1 MDSPHSE
8 LPRATRTSLDGPRLE
23 LDGLLRQLADRAQ
36 DVTAAQTRLRRLLR
50 AHRMV
55 GSDLA
60 LAVVLRRLVE
70 AACELVH
77 APYGALTVLAPGGG
91 LEHFIHVGVD
101 DDTAARIRQAPEGKG
116 LLGAVTLTA
125 SPTWVRDIAQDPR
138 STGLPPHH
146 PLVTNL
152 LGVPIR
158 VREEVFGGLYL
169 AGHDD
174 AGVNAEDE
182 ELVSSLAAT
191 AGVAIENARLFDES
205 RRRQVWLQAS
215 TAITRQ
221 LLSNEGEEP
230 LRVIARR
237 LQQVADGDAV
247 NVVLPT
253 LAGGRLMVEVA
264 TGMGADQLT
273 GLTYPV
279 ESTVSQLVIDSGE
292 PVLID
297 DMAHEKQH
305 TVHLSDVVPVGP
317 LMVLPLVGLAGVR
330 GALVVGRLTGRP
342 RFTPAD
348 LDMAT
353 AFANH
358 AVIALEL
365 ADARADR
372 ERLALLE
379 DRDRIARDLHDH
391 VMQRLFGAGL
401 SVESIASALGSDPRA
416 DRLVQVVDDID
427 ETIRQIRTSIF
438 QLRGPIGPQTPGVR
452 THLLA
457 VVAEVAPVLGFEP
470 RMSFVGPVDALVPD
484 TVLEDLVAV
493 LREGLTNVA
502 RHARASQVDLDV
514 TATSDAVV
522 LQLTDDG
529 VGMQGEQRRS
539 GLANLRRRAERH
551 GGALVL
557 VSPLPHAPPNRSGG
571 TCLRWTVPLD

>member
-1 MDSPHSE
+1 MEVPHAE
-8 LPRATRTSLDGPRLE
+8 DEQTARVPLDGPQLE

-36 DVTAAQTRLRRLLR
+36 DVTAAQARLRALLR

-55 GSDLA
+55 GSDRA
-60 LAVVLRRLVE
+60 LPVVLRRLVE
-70 AACELVH
+70 AACELVQ
-77 APYGALTVLAPGGG
+77 APYGALTVLRPGGG
-91 LEHFIHVGVD
+91 LEHFIQVGVD
-101 DDTAARIRQAPEGKG
+101 DDTAARINGAPEGAG
-116 LLGAVTLTA
+116 LLGAVA
-125 SPTWVRDIAQDPR
+125 
-138 STGLPPHH
+138 
-146 PLVTNL
+146 NL

-158 VREEVFGGLYL
+158 VREEVLGGLYL
-169 AGHDD
+169 AGHDGV
-174 AGVNAEDE
+174 GVNAEDE

-253 LAGGRLMVEVA
+253 LTGGRLMVEVA
-264 TGMGADQLT
+264 TGLGADQLT
-273 GLTYPV
+273 ALTYPV
-279 ESTVSQLVIDSGE
+279 ENTVSQLVIDSGK

-297 DMAHEKQH
+297 DMAREKQLA
-305 TVHLSDVVPVGP
+305 VHLSDVVPVGP

-358 AVIALEL
+358 AAIALEL
-365 ADARADR
+365 ADARTDR

-401 SVESIASALGSDPRA
+401 SVESVASALGSDPRA

-427 ETIRQIRTSIF
+427 ETIRQIRISIF
-438 QLRGPIGPQTPGVR
+438 QLRGPFGPQAPAVR

-457 VVAEVAPVLGFEP
+457 VAAEVAPVLRFEP
-470 RMSFVGPVDALVPD
+470 RMSFAGPVDALVPD
-484 TVLEDLVAV
+484 TVLQDLIAV

-502 RHARASQVDLDV
+502 RHARASQVDV
-514 TATSDAVV
+514 EVKATSGAVV

-539 GLANLRRRAERH
+539 GLANLRRRAEQH

-557 VSPLPHAPPNRSGG
+557 VSPLPEAPPNGPGG
-571 TCLRWTVPLD
+571 TCLQWTVPLQ